1 MRKVSTYLP
10 SVIDSVKGVAFV
22 LLLWRTDPD
31 LFRVVRIFSQQRRTK
46 KTAAFL
52 RNLSAQRLLNSA
64 ASPISIFEL
73 VKENF

>member
-10 SVIDSVKGVAFV
+10 SVLDSVKRVAFV

-52 RNLSAQRLLNSA
+52 RNLSAQSLLTSA
-64 ASPISIFEL
+64 ASPNSIFEL